1 MRDTRI
7 NVLYYPEML
16 AAQATLK
23 KAILLSD
30 ELHFIE
36 RPSFSFRRGRGRGDL
51 IRRPYP
57 YFADPFP
64 RFYPWVACTA
74 VNAMV

>member
-36 RPSFSFRRGRGRGDL
+36 RPSFSFRRGVG
-51 IRRPYP
+51 
-57 YFADPFP
+57 A
-64 RFYPWVACTA
+64 T
-74 VNAMV
+74 

>member
-23 KAILLSD
+23 KAILLSN
-30 ELHFIE
+30 ELYFIE
-36 RPSFSFRRGRGRGDL
+36 RPSFSFAEGEGG
-51 IRRPYP
+51 
-57 YFADPFP
+57 A
-64 RFYPWVACTA
+64 T
-74 VNAMV
+74 